1 MDGSREIVIETK
13 TGFVKAYEMQIVS
26 IKTKDRRSEVLLS
39 SGQSIE
45 CIWPIKKWKEVLNE
59 KRFIESHRGII
70 VNLEHVSGVED
81 ETILLLDGAVE
92 EYLSRRKFQRFKQAY
107 LTYTEGKE

>member
-45 CIWPIKKWKEVLNE
+45 CIWPMKKWK
-59 KRFIESHRGII
+59 G
-70 VNLEHVSGVED
+70 VN
-81 ETILLLDGAVE
+81 
-92 EYLSRRKFQRFKQAY
+92 R
-107 LTYTEGKE
+107 